1 MKLRSF
7 GKLFSLIAV
16 LVLVFTL
23 AMAITVTAEAAE
35 SDTNGGMTINVETYY
50 KSCGKIKLSWDA
62 VTGASKY
69 VVYID
74 GENTVNSTANYYIIG
89 NLEVGAKLSVKIVA
103 LDESNNII
111 DFGTLAEVSAEH
123 KYDSVI
129 TAPDCT
135 NGGYTTYTCSCG
147 DTYRA
152 DEVGATG
159 HTNGTAV
166 KENDNLP
173 TCTVNGSYDMVVYCT
188 VCQAEVS
195 RETTTVDATGHTEGT
210 PVTENNV
217 DPSCTVGG
225 SYDTVV
231 YCTVC
236 QAEVS
241 RETVSVDATGHTEGT
256 PVTENNVDPS
266 CGTPGSY
273 EAVVYCTV
281 CQAEV
286 SRETVSVDATGAH
299 TWTDATCT
307 APKTCS
313 VCNVTEGSALG
324 HTGGSATCTEAPVC
338 SACGQTYGKANGHS
352 WAGAT
357 CEAPK
362 TCSACGTTEGKA
374 LGHDYSEATCTT
386 AATCSKCGKKNGSAL
401 GHDFTEADCENGSV
415 CLRCDAEGGK
425 ALGHSFAPDSD
436 PDAFVVY
443 EICENCGLKGSFSKV
458 QLPEKHKE
466 TVIKGGVLIVCALV
480 VILAIRALKQPA
492 TTTPWYKRRKY
503 R

>member
-123 KYDSVI
+123 KYDSVV

-173 TCTVNGSYDMVVYCT
+173 TCSVGGSYDMVVYCT

-195 RETTTVDATGHTEGT
+195 RETTTVNPTGAHTWVDADCTTPKTCSVCNVTEG
-210 PVTENNV
+210 
-217 DPSCTVGG
+217 
-225 SYDTVV
+225 
-231 YCTVC
+231 
-236 QAEVS
+236 
-241 RETVSVDATGHTEGT
+241 
-256 PVTENNVDPS
+256 
-266 CGTPGSY
+266 
-273 EAVVYCTV
+273 EAL
-281 CQAEV
+281 
-286 SRETVSVDATGAH
+286 GH

-338 SACGQTYGKANGHS
+338 SVCGETYGKANGHA
-352 WAGAT
+352 WTNAT
-357 CEAPK
+357 CDAPK
-362 TCSACGTTEGKA
+362 TCSVCGITEGKA
-374 LGHDYSEATCTT
+374 LGHSYSEATCTS

-415 CLRCDAEGGK
+415 CLRCDAEGDK

-436 PDAFVVY
+436 PDAFIVY

-466 TVIKGGVLIVCALV
+466 TVIKGGVLIFCALV
-480 VILAIRALKQPA
+480 VILCIRALKQPA